1 MTASEIARLIIR
13 IEETVN
19 PDSEYYGKLVKW
31 WEQEKELWH
40 YGIGL
45 SNTHFFN
52 IGTIEAKELQIL
64 KRHDIIEHDIIE
76 HRNLDIRGV
85 PGIYSPFESDEII
98 ERLKYSLRWLN
109 DLPENSSKK
118 KINGKALAFLIFTDD
133 EAGTDKDS
141 EPIDIDFAS
150 YLKQQSPQLKH
161 NKIRD
166 FFEKG
171 KNWVYIFLGIFGFLI
186 VVAIALTSGEFGID
200 QPWINWLLS
209 GALISLP
216 VIIISNWISNFKWS
230 GFQKKSFWDW
240 LQLLIVP
247 LILAFGAF
255 SLNYASETRD
265 KEIAEKRKDQE
276 LLIAEERKQQ
286 ELLKDYFSK
295 MQTLILAEKT
305 LPKSNNK
312 PTGSPSLDQNQP
324 KLSPESQAIAK
335 ALTFAVLDE
344 LDGKRKG
351 KVISYLADSKL
362 IIEDPTLKSKS
373 EINLEHANLK
383 DIVLQGVVMP
393 FVKINNADM
402 TNARL
407 DNVDLSNSDLADSDL
422 SEATLKNVKLI
433 EAKVYR
439 VNFTKT
445 NLTGVNF
452 SNTDLNN
459 SNFYNATLDNI
470 TFSSFTILDQACF
483 SEQPIITN
491 MDANSREFWKK
502 EIRQK
507 KIRKIASQ
515 SECKPPQETHKKQ
528 STEG

>member
-1 MTASEIARLIIR
+1 MTALEIARLIIR

-85 PGIYSPFESDEII
+85 PGIYSLFESDEII

-133 EAGTDKDS
+133 EAGTDKDR

-150 YLKQQSPQLKH
+150 YLKQQSPRLKH
-161 NKIRD
+161 NIIRD

-200 QPWINWLLS
+200 QPWIKWLLS

-216 VIIISNWISNFKWS
+216 VIIISTWISNFKWS

-247 LILAFGAF
+247 LMLAFGTLY
-255 SLNYASETRD
+255 LNYASETRD
-265 KEIAEKRKDQE
+265 KQIAEDG
-276 LLIAEERKQQ
+276 KQQ

-295 MQTLILAEKT
+295 MQTLIVET
-305 LPKSNNK
+305 TKSK
-312 PTGSPSLDQNQP
+312 DSQP
-324 KLSPESQAIAK
+324 KIVETKKSVETTKSKDSQPNPDGAPLLPEFIPIAE
-335 ALTFAVLDE
+335 ALTFAVLDQ

-351 KVISYLADSKL
+351 KVITYLADSKL
-362 IIEDPTLKSKS
+362 ITANIKDKDPKPVIDLK
-373 EINLEHANLK
+373 NANLK
-383 DIVLQGVVMP
+383 EIEIDNLDMNGQLIDKDTIQGV
-393 FVKINNADM
+393 IIRGADM
-402 TNARL
+402 TNAKL
-407 DNVDLSNSDLADSDL
+407 EKVYLTYSDLTGSDLSN
-422 SEATLKNVKLI
+422 ATLTTVDLTGAKMESVKLI
-433 EAKVYR
+433 
-439 VNFTKT
+439 KT
-445 NLTGVNF
+445 DIKDITISLK
-452 SNTDLNN
+452 TDLNN
-459 SNFYNATLDNI
+459 ACYLEGQEPQVQQNNKDK
-470 TFSSFTILDQACF
+470 SSKLSLLQLLKNNNND
-483 SEQPIITN
+483 SEMLHIKSGEDCKRPLSE
-491 MDANSREFWKK
+491 DKK
-502 EIRQK
+502 
-507 KIRKIASQ
+507 
-515 SECKPPQETHKKQ
+515 
-528 STEG
+528 G

>member
-1 MTASEIARLIIR
+1 MI
-13 IEETVN
+13 
-19 PDSEYYGKLVKW
+19 
-31 WEQEKELWH
+31 
-40 YGIGL
+40 L
-45 SNTHFFN
+45 S
-52 IGTIEAKELQIL
+52 K
-64 KRHDIIEHDIIE
+64 

-186 VVAIALTSGEFGID
+186 VVAIALIGEFGSD
-200 QPWINWLLS
+200 KPWIKGLLS
-209 GALISLP
+209 VLLFSLSIFL

-247 LILAFGAF
+247 LMLAFGAF
-255 SLNYASETRD
+255 YLNYASETRD
-265 KEIAEKRKDQE
+265 KQ
-276 LLIAEERKQQ
+276 IAEEGKQQ

-324 KLSPESQAIAK
+324 KLSPESQAIAR
-335 ALTFAVLDE
+335 ALTLAVLDE

>member
-1 MTASEIARLIIR
+1 MTALEIARLIIR

-64 KRHDIIEHDIIE
+64 KRHDIIARDIIE

-85 PGIYSPFESDEII
+85 PGIYSLFESDEII

-133 EAGTDKDS
+133 EAGTDKDR

-150 YLKQQSPQLKH
+150 YLKQQSPRLKH
-161 NKIRD
+161 NIIRD
-166 FFEKG
+166 FFEKR
-171 KNWVYIFLGIFGFLI
+171 KSWLYILFGFLI
-186 VVAIALTSGEFGID
+186 VAAIALMSGKFGSD
-200 QPWINWLLS
+200 KPWINWLLS
-209 GALISLP
+209 GALISLL

-265 KEIAEKRKDQE
+265 KQR
-276 LLIAEERKQQ
+276 AEERKQQ

-295 MQTLILAEKT
+295 MQTLIVETK
-305 LPKSNNK
+305 KSK
-312 PTGSPSLDQNQP
+312 DSQP
-324 KLSPESQAIAK
+324 KIVETKKSVETTKSKDSQPNPDGAPLLPEFIPIAQ
-335 ALTFAVLDE
+335 ALTLAVLDE

-362 IIEDPTLKSKS
+362 ITANIKDQKSKPV
-373 EINLEHANLK
+373 IDLRKANLK
-383 DIVLQGVVMP
+383 KIVLEDVSLDGLS
-393 FVKINNADM
+393 ITGADM
-402 TNARL
+402 TEAKLTEVILTN
-407 DNVDLSNSDLADSDL
+407 SNLVSSKFIN
-422 SEATLKNVKLI
+422 ATLDTVDFSGSKL
-433 EAKVYR
+433 
-439 VNFTKT
+439 
-445 NLTGVNF
+445 G
-452 SNTDLNN
+452 N
-459 SNFYNATLDNI
+459 SNFYDADLKNI
-470 TFSSFTILDQACF
+470 TRSEDSDFTMVCFRENQKINNKKVKEYFEPTINILLIQSAKSCKSPEKDL
-483 SEQPIITN
+483 
-491 MDANSREFWKK
+491 DKK
-502 EIRQK
+502 PLENL
-507 KIRKIASQ
+507 
-515 SECKPPQETHKKQ
+515 
-528 STEG
+528 

>member
-1 MTASEIARLIIR
+1 MI
-13 IEETVN
+13 
-19 PDSEYYGKLVKW
+19 
-31 WEQEKELWH
+31 
-40 YGIGL
+40 L
-45 SNTHFFN
+45 S
-52 IGTIEAKELQIL
+52 K
-64 KRHDIIEHDIIE
+64 

-186 VVAIALTSGEFGID
+186 VVAIALIGEFGSD
-200 QPWINWLLS
+200 KPWIKGLLS
-209 GALISLP
+209 VLLFSLSIFL

-247 LILAFGAF
+247 LMLAFGAF
-255 SLNYASETRD
+255 YLNYASETRD
-265 KEIAEKRKDQE
+265 KQ
-276 LLIAEERKQQ
+276 IAEEGKQQ

-295 MQTLILAEKT
+295 MQTLIVETK
-305 LPKSNNK
+305 KSK
-312 PTGSPSLDQNQP
+312 DSQP
-324 KLSPESQAIAK
+324 KIVETKKSVETTKSKDSQPNPDGAPLLPEFIPIAQ
-335 ALTFAVLDE
+335 ALTLAVLDE

-362 IIEDPTLKSKS
+362 ITANIKDQKSKPV
-373 EINLEHANLK
+373 IDLRKANLK
-383 DIVLQGVVMP
+383 EIVLEDVSLDGLS
-393 FVKINNADM
+393 ITGADM
-402 TNARL
+402 TEAKLTEVILTN
-407 DNVDLSNSDLADSDL
+407 SNLVSSKFIN
-422 SEATLKNVKLI
+422 ATLDTVDFSGSKL
-433 EAKVYR
+433 
-439 VNFTKT
+439 
-445 NLTGVNF
+445 G
-452 SNTDLNN
+452 N
-459 SNFYNATLDNI
+459 SNFYDADLKNI
-470 TFSSFTILDQACF
+470 TRSEDSDFTMVCFRENQKINNKKVKEYFEPTINILLIQSAKSCKSPEKDL
-483 SEQPIITN
+483 
-491 MDANSREFWKK
+491 DKK
-502 EIRQK
+502 PLENL
-507 KIRKIASQ
+507 
-515 SECKPPQETHKKQ
+515 
-528 STEG
+528 

>member
-31 WEQEKELWH
+31 WEQDRELWH

-186 VVAIALTSGEFGID
+186 VVAIALIGEFGSD
-200 QPWINWLLS
+200 KPWIKGLLS
-209 GALISLP
+209 VLLFSLSIFL

-247 LILAFGAF
+247 LMLAFGAF
-255 SLNYASETRD
+255 YLSYASETRD
-265 KEIAEKRKDQE
+265 KQIAKDGE
-276 LLIAEERKQQ
+276 QQ

-295 MQTLILAEKT
+295 MQTLIVETK
-305 LPKSNNK
+305 KSK
-312 PTGSPSLDQNQP
+312 DSQP
-324 KLSPESQAIAK
+324 KIVETKKSVETTKSKDSQPNPDGAPLLPEFIPIAE
-335 ALTFAVLDE
+335 ALTFAVLDQ

-351 KVISYLADSKL
+351 KVITYLADSKL
-362 IIEDPTLKSKS
+362 ITANIKDKDSKPVIDLK
-373 EINLEHANLK
+373 NANLK
-383 DIVLQGVVMP
+383 EIEIDNLDMNGQLIDKDTIQGV
-393 FVKINNADM
+393 IIRGADM
-402 TNARL
+402 TNANL
-407 DNVDLSNSDLADSDL
+407 KKVYLTYSDLTGSDLSN
-422 SEATLKNVKLI
+422 ATLTTVDLTGAKMESVKLI
-433 EAKVYR
+433 ETDIKDI
-439 VNFTKT
+439 TI
-445 NLTGVNF
+445 
-452 SNTDLNN
+452 SPQTDLNN
-459 SNFYNATLDNI
+459 ACYLEGQEPQVQQNNKDK
-470 TFSSFTILDQACF
+470 SSKLSLLQLLKNNNNDSKMLPIKSGEDCKRPL
-483 SEQPIITN
+483 SE
-491 MDANSREFWKK
+491 DEK
-502 EIRQK
+502 
-507 KIRKIASQ
+507 
-515 SECKPPQETHKKQ
+515 
-528 STEG
+528 G

>member
-161 NKIRD
+161 NIIRD

-171 KNWVYIFLGIFGFLI
+171 KNWVYIFLGIFVFLI
-186 VVAIALTSGEFGID
+186 VVAIALIGEFGSD
-200 QPWINWLLS
+200 KPWIKGLLS
-209 GALISLP
+209 VLLFSLSIFL

-247 LILAFGAF
+247 LMLAFGAF
-255 SLNYASETRD
+255 YLNYASETRD
-265 KEIAEKRKDQE
+265 KQ
-276 LLIAEERKQQ
+276 IAEEGKQQ

-295 MQTLILAEKT
+295 MQTLIVETKKSKDSQ
-305 LPKSNNK
+305 PKIVETKKSVETTKSKDSQPN
-312 PTGSPSLDQNQP
+312 PDGSPL
-324 KLSPESQAIAK
+324 LPEFIPIAQ
-335 ALTFAVLDE
+335 ALTLAVLDE

-362 IIEDPTLKSKS
+362 ITANIKDQKSKPV
-373 EINLEHANLK
+373 IDLRKANLK
-383 DIVLQGVVMP
+383 EIVLEDVSLDGLS
-393 FVKINNADM
+393 ITGADM
-402 TNARL
+402 TEAKLTEVILTN
-407 DNVDLSNSDLADSDL
+407 SNLVSSKFIN
-422 SEATLKNVKLI
+422 ATLDTVDFSGSKL
-433 EAKVYR
+433 
-439 VNFTKT
+439 
-445 NLTGVNF
+445 G
-452 SNTDLNN
+452 N
-459 SNFYNATLDNI
+459 SNFYDADLKNI
-470 TFSSFTILDQACF
+470 TRSEDSDFTMVCFRENQKINNKKVKEYFEPTINILLIQSAKSCKSPEKDL
-483 SEQPIITN
+483 
-491 MDANSREFWKK
+491 DKK
-502 EIRQK
+502 PLENL
-507 KIRKIASQ
+507 
-515 SECKPPQETHKKQ
+515 
-528 STEG
+528 

>member
-31 WEQEKELWH
+31 WEQDRELWH

-64 KRHDIIEHDIIE
+64 KRHDIIEQRD
-76 HRNLDIRGV
+76 LDIRGN

-98 ERLKYSLRWLN
+98 ERLKYALRWLN
-109 DLPENSSKK
+109 DWPKNSSKK

-186 VVAIALTSGEFGID
+186 VVAIALIGEFGSD
-200 QPWINWLLS
+200 KPWIKGLLS
-209 GALISLP
+209 VLLFSLSILL

-247 LILAFGAF
+247 LMLAFGAF
-255 SLNYASETRD
+255 YLNYASETRD
-265 KEIAEKRKDQE
+265 KQ
-276 LLIAEERKQQ
+276 IAEEGKQQ

-295 MQTLILAEKT
+295 MQTLIVETK
-305 LPKSNNK
+305 KSK
-312 PTGSPSLDQNQP
+312 
-324 KLSPESQAIAK
+324 ESQPNPDRAPLLPEFQPIAQ
-335 ALTFAVLDE
+335 ALTLAVLDE

-351 KVISYLADSKL
+351 KIIIYLAKSGL
-362 IIEDPTLKSKS
+362 INKDRPLID
-373 EINLEHANLK
+373 LETANLQK
-383 DIVLQGVVMP
+383 LEL
-393 FVKINNADM
+393 NNNWTGSLIQITGADM
-402 TNARL
+402 TEAQINDINFANSNLARS
-407 DNVDLSNSDLADSDL
+407 NLSHATLKDVTFENSDLSGVNIDG
-422 SEATLKNVKLI
+422 ATLKNVTFKKGI
-433 EAKVYR
+433 NNNYKDACYSP
-439 VNFTKT
+439 KT
-445 NLTGVNF
+445 TVTSEPSQKDNLQSLQSLKALG
-452 SNTDLNN
+452 L
-459 SNFYNATLDNI
+459 
-470 TFSSFTILDQACF
+470 
-483 SEQPIITN
+483 
-491 MDANSREFWKK
+491 K
-502 EIRQK
+502 EISPGSDK
-507 KIRKIASQ
+507 
-515 SECKPPQETHKKQ
+515 CKLEPNKNKEINKDNVN
-528 STEG
+528 EG

>member
-31 WEQEKELWH
+31 WEQDRELWH

-186 VVAIALTSGEFGID
+186 VVAIALIGEFGSDKPGIKG
-200 QPWINWLLS
+200 LLS
-209 GALISLP
+209 VLLFPLSIFL

-247 LILAFGAF
+247 LMLAFGAF
-255 SLNYASETRD
+255 YLNYASETRD
-265 KEIAEKRKDQE
+265 KQ
-276 LLIAEERKQQ
+276 IAEEGKQQ

-295 MQTLILAEKT
+295 MQTLIVETK
-305 LPKSNNK
+305 KSK
-312 PTGSPSLDQNQP
+312 DSQP
-324 KLSPESQAIAK
+324 KIVETKKSVETTKSKDSQPNPDGAPLLPEFIPIAQ
-335 ALTFAVLDE
+335 ALTLAVLDE

-362 IIEDPTLKSKS
+362 ITANIKDQKSKPV
-373 EINLEHANLK
+373 IDLRKANLK
-383 DIVLQGVVMP
+383 EIVLEDVSLDGLS
-393 FVKINNADM
+393 ITGADM
-402 TNARL
+402 TEAKLTEVILTN
-407 DNVDLSNSDLADSDL
+407 SNLVSSKFIN
-422 SEATLKNVKLI
+422 ATLDTVDFSGSKL
-433 EAKVYR
+433 
-439 VNFTKT
+439 
-445 NLTGVNF
+445 G
-452 SNTDLNN
+452 N
-459 SNFYNATLDNI
+459 SNFYDADLKNI
-470 TFSSFTILDQACF
+470 TRSEDSDFTMVCFRENQKINNKKVKEYFEPTINILLIQSAKSCKSPEKDL
-483 SEQPIITN
+483 
-491 MDANSREFWKK
+491 DKK
-502 EIRQK
+502 PLENL
-507 KIRKIASQ
+507 
-515 SECKPPQETHKKQ
+515 
-528 STEG
+528 

>member
-85 PGIYSPFESDEII
+85 PGIYSLFESDEII

-133 EAGTDKDS
+133 EAGTDKDR

-171 KNWVYIFLGIFGFLI
+171 KNWVYIFLAIFGFLI
-186 VVAIALTSGEFGID
+186 VVAIALISGEFGSD
-200 QPWINWLLS
+200 QPWIKWLLS
-209 GALISLP
+209 GALISLSILL

-247 LILAFGAF
+247 LMLAFGAF
-255 SLNYASETRD
+255 YLNYASETRD
-265 KEIAEKRKDQE
+265 KQ
-276 LLIAEERKQQ
+276 IAEERKQQ

-295 MQTLILAEKT
+295 MQTLIIEA
-305 LPKSNNK
+305 N
-312 PTGSPSLDQNQP
+312 
-324 KLSPESQAIAK
+324 KLSKSQWEPLEHFANEKLPGQFQPIAQ
-335 ALTFAVLDE
+335 ALTLAVLDE
-344 LDGKRKG
+344 LDGLRKG
-351 KVISYLADSKL
+351 KVITYLAESGFITK
-362 IIEDPTLKSKS
+362 ETFT
-373 EINLEHANLK
+373 INLNGANLQK
-383 DIVLQGVVMP
+383 LELKGVSLNSVI
-393 FVKINNADM
+393 INKADM
-402 TNARL
+402 TGAKL
-407 DNVDLSNSDLADSDL
+407 TNVEFTDSDL
-422 SEATLKNVKLI
+422 GAS
-433 EAKVYR
+433 
-439 VNFTKT
+439 NFSQA
-445 NLTGVNF
+445 NLDGVNF
-452 SNTDLNN
+452 SSAILQG
-459 SNFYNATLDNI
+459 SNFYDANLKNI
-470 TFSSFTILDQACF
+470 EISKPSKDLSGTDFQDACF
-483 SEQPIITN
+483 SVHPNIKSPDNPKDEYLT
-491 MDANSREFWKK
+491 S
-502 EIRQK
+502 K
-507 KIRKIASQ
+507 KIKDLEKQNIIKYVAPD
-515 SECKPPQETHKKQ
+515 EKCEKPEPKDITRDKKL
-528 STEG
+528 

>member
-31 WEQEKELWH
+31 WEQDRELWH

-98 ERLKYSLRWLN
+98 ERLKYALRWLN

-150 YLKQQSPQLKH
+150 YLKKQSPQLKH

-171 KNWVYIFLGIFGFLI
+171 KNWVYIFLVIFGFLI
-186 VVAIALTSGEFGID
+186 VVAIALIGEFGSDKPGIKG
-200 QPWINWLLS
+200 LLS
-209 GALISLP
+209 VLLFPLSIFL
-216 VIIISNWISNFKWS
+216 VIIISNWTSNFKWS

-247 LILAFGAF
+247 LMLTFGAF
-255 SLNYASETRD
+255 YLNYASETRD
-265 KEIAEKRKDQE
+265 KQ
-276 LLIAEERKQQ
+276 IAEEGKQQ

-295 MQTLILAEKT
+295 MQTLIIETK
-305 LPKSNNK
+305 KSK
-312 PTGSPSLDQNQP
+312 
-324 KLSPESQAIAK
+324 ESQLNPDRAPLLPEFRPIAK

-351 KVISYLADSKL
+351 KVISYLAESKL
-362 IIEDPTLKSKS
+362 ITANIKDQKSKPV
-373 EINLEHANLK
+373 IDLRKANLK
-383 DIVLQGVVMP
+383 EIVLEDVSLDGLS
-393 FVKINNADM
+393 ITGADM
-402 TNARL
+402 TEAKLTEVILTN
-407 DNVDLSNSDLADSDL
+407 SNLVSSKFIN
-422 SEATLKNVKLI
+422 ATLDTVDFSGSKL
-433 EAKVYR
+433 
-439 VNFTKT
+439 
-445 NLTGVNF
+445 G
-452 SNTDLNN
+452 N
-459 SNFYNATLDNI
+459 SNFYDADLKNI
-470 TFSSFTILDQACF
+470 TRSEDSDFTMVCFRENQKINNKKVKEYFEPTINILLIQSAKSCKSPEKDL
-483 SEQPIITN
+483 
-491 MDANSREFWKK
+491 DKK
-502 EIRQK
+502 PLENL
-507 KIRKIASQ
+507 
-515 SECKPPQETHKKQ
+515 
-528 STEG
+528 

>member
-133 EAGTDKDS
+133 EAGTDKDR

-161 NKIRD
+161 NIIRD
-166 FFEKG
+166 IFEKG
-171 KNWVYIFLGIFGFLI
+171 KNWVYIFLGIFGFWI
-186 VVAIALTSGEFGID
+186 VVAIALTSGESGID
-200 QPWINWLLS
+200 QQTWINWLLS
-209 GALISLP
+209 GALISLL

-247 LILAFGAF
+247 LMLAFGG
-255 SLNYASETRD
+255 LYVNYAFETRD
-265 KEIAEKRKDQE
+265 KQIAEDG
-276 LLIAEERKQQ
+276 KQQ

-295 MQTLILAEKT
+295 MQTLIVETKKSKDSQ
-305 LPKSNNK
+305 PKIVETKKSVETTKSKDSQPN
-312 PTGSPSLDQNQP
+312 PDGSPL
-324 KLSPESQAIAK
+324 LPEFIPIAQ
-335 ALTFAVLDE
+335 ALTLAVLDE

-362 IIEDPTLKSKS
+362 ITANIKDQKSKPV
-373 EINLEHANLK
+373 IDLRKANLK
-383 DIVLQGVVMP
+383 KIVLEDVSLDGLS
-393 FVKINNADM
+393 ITGADM
-402 TNARL
+402 TEAKLTEVILTN
-407 DNVDLSNSDLADSDL
+407 SNLVSSKFIN
-422 SEATLKNVKLI
+422 ATLDTVDFSGSKL
-433 EAKVYR
+433 
-439 VNFTKT
+439 
-445 NLTGVNF
+445 G
-452 SNTDLNN
+452 N
-459 SNFYNATLDNI
+459 SNFYDADLKNI
-470 TFSSFTILDQACF
+470 TRSEDSDFTMVCFRENQKINNKKVKEYFEPTINILLIQSAKSCKSPEKDL
-483 SEQPIITN
+483 
-491 MDANSREFWKK
+491 DKK
-502 EIRQK
+502 PLENL
-507 KIRKIASQ
+507 
-515 SECKPPQETHKKQ
+515 
-528 STEG
+528 

>member
-31 WEQEKELWH
+31 WEQDRELWH

-186 VVAIALTSGEFGID
+186 VVAIALIGEFGSD
-200 QPWINWLLS
+200 KPWIKGLLS
-209 GALISLP
+209 VLLFSLSIFL

-247 LILAFGAF
+247 LMLAFGAF
-255 SLNYASETRD
+255 YLNYASETRD
-265 KEIAEKRKDQE
+265 KQ
-276 LLIAEERKQQ
+276 IAEEGKQQ

-295 MQTLILAEKT
+295 MQTLIVETK
-305 LPKSNNK
+305 KSK
-312 PTGSPSLDQNQP
+312 DSQP
-324 KLSPESQAIAK
+324 KIVETKKSVETTKSKDSQPNPDGAPLLPEFIPIAQ
-335 ALTFAVLDE
+335 ALTLAVLDE

-362 IIEDPTLKSKS
+362 ITANIKDQKSKPV
-373 EINLEHANLK
+373 IDLRKANLK
-383 DIVLQGVVMP
+383 EIVLEDVSLDGLS
-393 FVKINNADM
+393 ITGADM
-402 TNARL
+402 TEAKLTEVILTN
-407 DNVDLSNSDLADSDL
+407 SNLVSSKFIN
-422 SEATLKNVKLI
+422 ATLDTVDFSGSKL
-433 EAKVYR
+433 
-439 VNFTKT
+439 
-445 NLTGVNF
+445 G
-452 SNTDLNN
+452 N
-459 SNFYNATLDNI
+459 SNFYDADLKNI
-470 TFSSFTILDQACF
+470 TRSEDSDFTMVCFRENQKINNKKVKEYFEPTINILLIQSAKSCKSPEKDL
-483 SEQPIITN
+483 
-491 MDANSREFWKK
+491 DKK
-502 EIRQK
+502 PLENL
-507 KIRKIASQ
+507 
-515 SECKPPQETHKKQ
+515 
-528 STEG
+528 

>member
-186 VVAIALTSGEFGID
+186 VVAIALIGEFGSD
-200 QPWINWLLS
+200 KPWINWLLS

-216 VIIISNWISNFKWS
+216 VIIISTWISNFKWS

-247 LILAFGAF
+247 LMLAFSA
-255 SLNYASETRD
+255 SYLSYASETRD
-265 KEIAEKRKDQE
+265 KQ
-276 LLIAEERKQQ
+276 IAEEGKQQ

-295 MQTLILAEKT
+295 MQTLIVETK
-305 LPKSNNK
+305 KSK
-312 PTGSPSLDQNQP
+312 DSQP
-324 KLSPESQAIAK
+324 KIVETKKSVETTKSKDSQPNPDGAPLLPEFIPIAE
-335 ALTFAVLDE
+335 ALTFAVLDQ

-351 KVISYLADSKL
+351 KVITYLADSKL
-362 IIEDPTLKSKS
+362 ITANIKDKDPKPVIDLK
-373 EINLEHANLK
+373 NANLK
-383 DIVLQGVVMP
+383 EIVLEDVSLDGLS
-393 FVKINNADM
+393 ITGADM
-402 TNARL
+402 TEAKLTEVILTN
-407 DNVDLSNSDLADSDL
+407 SNLVSSKFIN
-422 SEATLKNVKLI
+422 ATLDTVDFSGSKL
-433 EAKVYR
+433 
-439 VNFTKT
+439 
-445 NLTGVNF
+445 G
-452 SNTDLNN
+452 N
-459 SNFYNATLDNI
+459 SNFYDADLKNI
-470 TFSSFTILDQACF
+470 TRSEDSDFTMVCFRENQKINNKKVKEYFEPTINILLIQSAKSCKSPEKDL
-483 SEQPIITN
+483 
-491 MDANSREFWKK
+491 DKK
-502 EIRQK
+502 PLENL
-507 KIRKIASQ
+507 
-515 SECKPPQETHKKQ
+515 
-528 STEG
+528 

>member
-31 WEQEKELWH
+31 WEQDRELWH

-186 VVAIALTSGEFGID
+186 VVAIALIGEFGSD
-200 QPWINWLLS
+200 KPWIKGLLS
-209 GALISLP
+209 VLLFSLSIFL

-247 LILAFGAF
+247 LMLAFGAF
-255 SLNYASETRD
+255 YLNYASETRD
-265 KEIAEKRKDQE
+265 KQ
-276 LLIAEERKQQ
+276 IAEEGKQQ

-312 PTGSPSLDQNQP
+312 PTASPSLDQNQP
-324 KLSPESQAIAK
+324 KLSPESQAIAR
-335 ALTFAVLDE
+335 ALTLAVLDE
-344 LDGKRKG
+344 LDGPRKG
-351 KVISYLADSKL
+351 KVITYLAESNLINKPNPEIKL
-362 IIEDPTLKSKS
+362 DR
-373 EINLEHANLK
+373 ANLQ
-383 DIVLQGVVMP
+383 DIVLQDVDMNG
-393 FVKINNADM
+393 VKIYKADM
-402 TNARL
+402 TRANLTDVKLTNA
-407 DNVDLSNSDLADSDL
+407 DLTL
-422 SEATLKNVKLI
+422 SIFSSATLQ
-433 EAKVYR
+433 R
-439 VNFTKT
+439 VDFSGATL
-445 NLTGVNF
+445 NL
-452 SNTDLNN
+452 
-459 SNFYNATLDNI
+459 SNFYNTKLKNI
-470 TFSSFTILDQACF
+470 KISTSSKFQNVCYSQGTKITKFENTEDDKNQITWLKLTDFENTNTNSRITKTDRWCNP
-483 SEQPIITN
+483 SEQ
-491 MDANSREFWKK
+491 DLGNSK
-502 EIRQK
+502 
-507 KIRKIASQ
+507 
-515 SECKPPQETHKKQ
+515 
-528 STEG
+528 

>member
-1 MTASEIARLIIR
+1 MTALEIARLIIR

-85 PGIYSPFESDEII
+85 PGIYSLFESDEII

-133 EAGTDKDS
+133 EAGTDKDR

-150 YLKQQSPQLKH
+150 YLKQQSPRLKH
-161 NKIRD
+161 NIIRD
-166 FFEKG
+166 FFEKR
-171 KNWVYIFLGIFGFLI
+171 KNWLYILFGFLI
-186 VVAIALTSGEFGID
+186 VAAIALMSGKFGSD
-200 QPWINWLLS
+200 KPWIKSVLSWAFSILL
-209 GALISLP
+209 

-247 LILAFGAF
+247 LMLAFGG
-255 SLNYASETRD
+255 LYVNYAFETRD
-265 KEIAEKRKDQE
+265 KQ
-276 LLIAEERKQQ
+276 IAEEGKKQ

-383 DIVLQGVVMP
+383 DIVLQDVVMP

-433 EAKVYR
+433 EAKVYG

-491 MDANSREFWKK
+491 MDTNSREFWKK

>member
-1 MTASEIARLIIR
+1 MTALEIARLIIR

-85 PGIYSPFESDEII
+85 PGIYSLFESDEII

-133 EAGTDKDS
+133 EAGTDKDR

-161 NKIRD
+161 NIIRD

-171 KNWVYIFLGIFGFLI
+171 KNWVYIFLVIFGFWI
-186 VVAIALTSGEFGID
+186 FVAIALISDELGSD
-200 QPWINWLLS
+200 QPWIKWVLS
-209 GALISLP
+209 AVLFSLTIFL
-216 VIIISNWISNFKWS
+216 VIIISTWISNFKWS

-255 SLNYASETRD
+255 YLNYASETRD
-265 KEIAEKRKDQE
+265 KQ
-276 LLIAEERKQQ
+276 IAEEGKQQ

-362 IIEDPTLKSKS
+362 IIEDPMLKSKS

-383 DIVLQGVVMP
+383 YIVLQDVVMP

-422 SEATLKNVKLI
+422 SEATLKDVKLI

>member
-186 VVAIALTSGEFGID
+186 VVAIALIGEFGSD
-200 QPWINWLLS
+200 KPWIKGLLS
-209 GALISLP
+209 VLLFSLSIFL

-247 LILAFGAF
+247 LMLAFGAF
-255 SLNYASETRD
+255 YLNYASETRD
-265 KEIAEKRKDQE
+265 KQ
-276 LLIAEERKQQ
+276 IAEEGKQQ

-295 MQTLILAEKT
+295 MQTLIVETKKSKDSQ
-305 LPKSNNK
+305 PKIVETKKSVETTKSKDSQPN
-312 PTGSPSLDQNQP
+312 PDGSPL
-324 KLSPESQAIAK
+324 LPEFIPIAQ
-335 ALTFAVLDE
+335 ALTLAVLDE

-362 IIEDPTLKSKS
+362 ITANIKDQKSKPV
-373 EINLEHANLK
+373 IDLRKANLK
-383 DIVLQGVVMP
+383 EIVLEDVSLDGLS
-393 FVKINNADM
+393 ITGADM
-402 TNARL
+402 TEAKLTEVILTN
-407 DNVDLSNSDLADSDL
+407 SNLVSSKFIN
-422 SEATLKNVKLI
+422 ATLDTVDFSGSKL
-433 EAKVYR
+433 
-439 VNFTKT
+439 
-445 NLTGVNF
+445 G
-452 SNTDLNN
+452 N
-459 SNFYNATLDNI
+459 SNFYDADLKNI
-470 TFSSFTILDQACF
+470 TRSEDSDFTMVCFRENQKINNKKVKEYFEPTINILLIQSAKSCKSPEKDL
-483 SEQPIITN
+483 
-491 MDANSREFWKK
+491 DKK
-502 EIRQK
+502 PLENL
-507 KIRKIASQ
+507 
-515 SECKPPQETHKKQ
+515 
-528 STEG
+528 

>member
-1 MTASEIARLIIR
+1 M
-13 IEETVN
+13 
-19 PDSEYYGKLVKW
+19 
-31 WEQEKELWH
+31 
-40 YGIGL
+40 
-45 SNTHFFN
+45 
-52 IGTIEAKELQIL
+52 
-64 KRHDIIEHDIIE
+64 
-76 HRNLDIRGV
+76 
-85 PGIYSPFESDEII
+85 
-98 ERLKYSLRWLN
+98 
-109 DLPENSSKK
+109 
-118 KINGKALAFLIFTDD
+118 
-133 EAGTDKDS
+133 
-141 EPIDIDFAS
+141 
-150 YLKQQSPQLKH
+150 
-161 NKIRD
+161 
-166 FFEKG
+166 
-171 KNWVYIFLGIFGFLI
+171 I
-186 VVAIALTSGEFGID
+186 VAAIALIGEFGSD
-200 QPWINWLLS
+200 KPWIKGLLS
-209 GALISLP
+209 VLLFSLSIFL

-247 LILAFGAF
+247 LMLAFGAF
-255 SLNYASETRD
+255 YLNYASETRD
-265 KEIAEKRKDQE
+265 KQ
-276 LLIAEERKQQ
+276 IAEEGKQQ

-324 KLSPESQAIAK
+324 KLSPESQAIAR
-335 ALTFAVLDE
+335 ALTLAVLDE

-362 IIEDPTLKSKS
+362 IIEGPTLKSKS

-383 DIVLQGVVMP
+383 YIVLQDVVMP

-422 SEATLKNVKLI
+422 SEATLKDVKLT

-491 MDANSREFWKK
+491 MDTNSREFWKK

>member
-1 MTASEIARLIIR
+1 MIASEVTRLIIR

-109 DLPENSSKK
+109 DLPENSQKK
-118 KINGKALAFLIFTDD
+118 QMTGKALAFLIFTDD
-133 EAGTDKDS
+133 EAGTDRDS
-141 EPIDIDFAS
+141 EPIPIDFAS
-150 YLKQQSPQLKH
+150 YLKQQSPRLKH
-161 NKIRD
+161 SKFRD

-171 KNWVYIFLGIFGFLI
+171 KHWVYIFLAIFGVFI
-186 VVAIALTSGEFGID
+186 VVAIALIGEFGSD
-200 QPWINWLLS
+200 KPWIKMSLS
-209 GALISLP
+209 VVLFSLSILI

-247 LILAFGAF
+247 LMLAFGAF
-255 SLNYASETRD
+255 YLNYASGQRD
-265 KEIAEKRKDQE
+265 NQ
-276 LLIAEERKQQ
+276 LAEERKQQ
-286 ELLKDYFSK
+286 EILKDYFSK

-305 LPKSNNK
+305 VQKSNNK
-312 PTGSPSLDQNQP
+312 PTDSPSLNQYQP

-362 IIEDPTLKSKS
+362 IIEDPILKSKS

-383 DIVLQGVVMP
+383 EIELRDVVMP

-402 TNARL
+402 TKAKL
-407 DNVDLSNSDLADSDL
+407 TNVDLSNSDLADSNL
-422 SEATLKNVKLI
+422 SKATLKDVKLGDA
-433 EAKVYR
+433 EVYH
-439 VNFTKT
+439 VDFTET
-445 NLTGVNF
+445 TLTDVDF
-452 SNTDLNN
+452 SNTNLNN
-459 SNFYNATLDNI
+459 SNFDSATLDNI
-470 TFSSFTILDQACF
+470 TFSPFTSLDQACF
-483 SEQPIITN
+483 NENPITED
-491 MDANSREFWKK
+491 MEKQGLESLKK
-502 EIRQK
+502 NIRTAP
-507 KIRKIASQ
+507 R
-515 SECKPPQETHKKQ
+515 SECKPSKEEQKIQKKE

>member
-1 MTASEIARLIIR
+1 MTALEIARLIIR

-133 EAGTDKDS
+133 EAGTDKDR

-161 NKIRD
+161 NIIRD
-166 FFEKG
+166 IFEKG
-171 KNWVYIFLGIFGFLI
+171 KNWVYIFLGIFGVWI

-200 QPWINWLLS
+200 QQTWINWLLS

-216 VIIISNWISNFKWS
+216 VIIISTWISNFKWS

-255 SLNYASETRD
+255 YLNSASETRD
-265 KEIAEKRKDQE
+265 KQRAKEG
-276 LLIAEERKQQ
+276 KQQ

-324 KLSPESQAIAK
+324 KLSPESQAIAR
-335 ALTFAVLDE
+335 ALTLAVLDE
-344 LDGKRKG
+344 LDGPRKG
-351 KVISYLADSKL
+351 KVITYLAESNLINKPNPEIKL
-362 IIEDPTLKSKS
+362 DR
-373 EINLEHANLK
+373 ANLQDLVLQDVDMNGVK
-383 DIVLQGVVMP
+383 IYKADMTRANLTDVKLTNADLTLSIFSSATLQGVD
-393 FVKINNADM
+393 F
-402 TNARL
+402 
-407 DNVDLSNSDLADSDL
+407 SG
-422 SEATLKNVKLI
+422 ATL
-433 EAKVYR
+433 
-439 VNFTKT
+439 
-445 NLTGVNF
+445 NL
-452 SNTDLNN
+452 
-459 SNFYNATLDNI
+459 SNFYNTKLKNI
-470 TFSSFTILDQACF
+470 TISTSSKFQNVCYSQGNKRTEFENTEDDKNQ
-483 SEQPIITN
+483 ITWLKLTDFEN
-491 MDANSREFWKK
+491 TNTNSRITETDRWCNPTEQNLKK
-502 EIRQK
+502 NLD
-507 KIRKIASQ
+507 
-515 SECKPPQETHKKQ
+515 
-528 STEG
+528 

>member
-76 HRNLDIRGV
+76 HDIIEHRNLDIRGV
-85 PGIYSPFESDEII
+85 PGIYSLFESDEII

-150 YLKQQSPQLKH
+150 YLKQQSPRLKH
-161 NKIRD
+161 NIIRD
-166 FFEKG
+166 FFEKR
-171 KNWVYIFLGIFGFLI
+171 KNWLYILFGFLI
-186 VVAIALTSGEFGID
+186 VAAIALMSGEFGSD
-200 QPWINWLLS
+200 QPWIKWVLS
-209 GALISLP
+209 GAFSILL

-247 LILAFGAF
+247 LMLAFAAF
-255 SLNYASETRD
+255 YLSYASETRD
-265 KEIAEKRKDQE
+265 KQ
-276 LLIAEERKQQ
+276 IAEERKQQ

-312 PTGSPSLDQNQP
+312 PTGSPSLDQD
-324 KLSPESQAIAK
+324 KSLLSQASQDIAR
-335 ALTFAVLDE
+335 ALTLAVLDE
-344 LDGKRKG
+344 LDGPRKG
-351 KVISYLADSKL
+351 KVITYLAESNLINKPKPEIKL
-362 IIEDPTLKSKS
+362 DR
-373 EINLEHANLK
+373 ANLQ
-383 DIVLQGVVMP
+383 DIVLQDVDMGG
-393 FVKINNADM
+393 VKINKADM
-402 TNARL
+402 TKANLTDVSLINA
-407 DNVDLSNSDLADSDL
+407 DLTL
-422 SEATLKNVKLI
+422 SIFSSATLQK
-433 EAKVYR
+433 
-439 VNFTKT
+439 
-445 NLTGVNF
+445 VNF
-452 SNTDLNN
+452 SGATLDK
-459 SNFYNATLDNI
+459 SNFYNTKLKNI
-470 TFSSFTILDQACF
+470 TISTSSKFQNVCY
-483 SEQPIITN
+483 SEGTKFENTEDDKNQITWLKLTDFQN
-491 MDANSREFWKK
+491 PNTNSRITKTDRW
-502 EIRQK
+502 
-507 KIRKIASQ
+507 
-515 SECKPPQETHKKQ
+515 CKPTEQNLKKNLD
-528 STEG
+528 

>member
-133 EAGTDKDS
+133 EAGTDKDR

-161 NKIRD
+161 NIIRD

-171 KNWVYIFLGIFGFLI
+171 KNWVYIFLGIFIFWI
-186 VVAIALTSGEFGID
+186 VFAIALISGESGSD
-200 QPWINWLLS
+200 QPWIKWLLS

-216 VIIISNWISNFKWS
+216 VIIISTWISNFKWS

-247 LILAFGAF
+247 LILAFGAVY
-255 SLNYASETRD
+255 LNSVSET
-265 KEIAEKRKDQE
+265 IAKDGE
-276 LLIAEERKQQ
+276 QQ

-295 MQTLILAEKT
+295 MQTLIVETK
-305 LPKSNNK
+305 KSK
-312 PTGSPSLDQNQP
+312 DSQP
-324 KLSPESQAIAK
+324 KIVETKKSVETTKSKDSQPNPDGAPLLPEFIPIAE
-335 ALTFAVLDE
+335 ALTFAVLDQ

-351 KVISYLADSKL
+351 KVITYLADSKL
-362 IIEDPTLKSKS
+362 ITANIKDKDPKPVIDLK
-373 EINLEHANLK
+373 NANLK
-383 DIVLQGVVMP
+383 KIKIDNLDMNGQLIDKDTIQGV
-393 FVKINNADM
+393 IIRGADM
-402 TNARL
+402 TNANL
-407 DNVDLSNSDLADSDL
+407 EKVYLTYSDLTGSDLSN
-422 SEATLKNVKLI
+422 ATLTTVDLTGAKMESVKLI
-433 EAKVYR
+433 
-439 VNFTKT
+439 KT
-445 NLTGVNF
+445 DIKDITI
-452 SNTDLNN
+452 SPQTDLNN
-459 SNFYNATLDNI
+459 ACYLEGQEPQVQQNNKDK
-470 TFSSFTILDQACF
+470 SSKLSLLQLLKNNNNDSKMLPIKSGEDCKRPL
-483 SEQPIITN
+483 SE
-491 MDANSREFWKK
+491 DEK
-502 EIRQK
+502 
-507 KIRKIASQ
+507 
-515 SECKPPQETHKKQ
+515 
-528 STEG
+528 G

>member
-31 WEQEKELWH
+31 WEQDRELWH

-186 VVAIALTSGEFGID
+186 VVAIALIGEFGSD
-200 QPWINWLLS
+200 KPWIKGLLS
-209 GALISLP
+209 VLLFPLSIFL

-247 LILAFGAF
+247 LMLAFGAF
-255 SLNYASETRD
+255 YLNYASETRD
-265 KEIAEKRKDQE
+265 KQ
-276 LLIAEERKQQ
+276 IAEEGKQQ

-295 MQTLILAEKT
+295 MQTLIVETK
-305 LPKSNNK
+305 KSK
-312 PTGSPSLDQNQP
+312 DSQP
-324 KLSPESQAIAK
+324 KIVETKKSVETTKSKDSQPNPDGAPLLPEFIPIAQ
-335 ALTFAVLDE
+335 ALTLAVLDE

-362 IIEDPTLKSKS
+362 ITANIKDQKSKPV
-373 EINLEHANLK
+373 IDLRKANLK
-383 DIVLQGVVMP
+383 EIVLEDVSLDGLS
-393 FVKINNADM
+393 ITGADM
-402 TNARL
+402 TEAKLTEVILTN
-407 DNVDLSNSDLADSDL
+407 SNLVSSKFIN
-422 SEATLKNVKLI
+422 ATLDTVDFSGSKL
-433 EAKVYR
+433 
-439 VNFTKT
+439 
-445 NLTGVNF
+445 G
-452 SNTDLNN
+452 N
-459 SNFYNATLDNI
+459 SNFYDADLKNI
-470 TFSSFTILDQACF
+470 TRSEDSDFTMVCFRENQKINNKKVKEYFEPTINILLIQSAKSCKSPEKDL
-483 SEQPIITN
+483 
-491 MDANSREFWKK
+491 DKK
-502 EIRQK
+502 PLENL
-507 KIRKIASQ
+507 
-515 SECKPPQETHKKQ
+515 
-528 STEG
+528 

>member
-133 EAGTDKDS
+133 EAGTDKDR

-161 NKIRD
+161 NIIRD

-171 KNWVYIFLGIFGFLI
+171 KNWVYIFLVIFVFWI
-186 VVAIALTSGEFGID
+186 VVAMALISDELGSD
-200 QPWINWLLS
+200 KPWIKGLLS
-209 GALISLP
+209 GALISLSILL

-247 LILAFGAF
+247 LMLAFGAF
-255 SLNYASETRD
+255 YLNYASETRD
-265 KEIAEKRKDQE
+265 KQ
-276 LLIAEERKQQ
+276 IAEEGKQQ

-295 MQTLILAEKT
+295 MQTLIVETK
-305 LPKSNNK
+305 KSK
-312 PTGSPSLDQNQP
+312 DSQP
-324 KLSPESQAIAK
+324 KIVETKKSVETTKSKDSQPNPDGAPLLPEFIPIAQ
-335 ALTFAVLDE
+335 ALTLAVLDE

-362 IIEDPTLKSKS
+362 ITANIKDQKSKPV
-373 EINLEHANLK
+373 IDLRKANLK
-383 DIVLQGVVMP
+383 EIVLEDVSLDGLS
-393 FVKINNADM
+393 ITGADM
-402 TNARL
+402 TEAKLTEVILTN
-407 DNVDLSNSDLADSDL
+407 SNLVSSKFIN
-422 SEATLKNVKLI
+422 ATLDTVDFSGSKL
-433 EAKVYR
+433 
-439 VNFTKT
+439 
-445 NLTGVNF
+445 G
-452 SNTDLNN
+452 N
-459 SNFYNATLDNI
+459 SNFYDADLKNI
-470 TFSSFTILDQACF
+470 TRSEDSDFTMVCFRENQKINNKKVKEYFEPTINILLIQSAKSCKSPEKDL
-483 SEQPIITN
+483 
-491 MDANSREFWKK
+491 DKK
-502 EIRQK
+502 PLENL
-507 KIRKIASQ
+507 
-515 SECKPPQETHKKQ
+515 
-528 STEG
+528 

>member
-40 YGIGL
+40 YGIAL

-98 ERLKYSLRWLN
+98 ERLKYALRWLN
-109 DLPENSSKK
+109 DLPENSSEK
-118 KINGKALAFLIFTDD
+118 KINGKSLAFLIFTDD
-133 EAGTDKDS
+133 EAETDKDS

-150 YLKQQSPQLKH
+150 YLKKQSPQLKH

-171 KNWVYIFLGIFGFLI
+171 KNWVYIFLVIFGFLI
-186 VVAIALTSGEFGID
+186 VVAIALISGEFGSDKPLIKG
-200 QPWINWLLS
+200 LLS
-209 GALISLP
+209 VALFSLSILL

-247 LILAFGAF
+247 LMLAFGAF
-255 SLNYASETRD
+255 YLNYASETRD
-265 KEIAEKRKDQE
+265 KQ
-276 LLIAEERKQQ
+276 IAEERKQQ

-295 MQTLILAEKT
+295 MQTLIVETK
-305 LPKSNNK
+305 KSK
-312 PTGSPSLDQNQP
+312 DSQP
-324 KLSPESQAIAK
+324 KIVETKKSVETTKSKDSQPNPDGAPLLPEFIPIAE
-335 ALTFAVLDE
+335 ALTFAVLDQ

-351 KVISYLADSKL
+351 KVITYLADSKL
-362 IIEDPTLKSKS
+362 ITANIKDQKSKPV
-373 EINLEHANLK
+373 IDLRKANLK
-383 DIVLQGVVMP
+383 EIVLEDVSLDGLSIT
-393 FVKINNADM
+393 KADM
-402 TNARL
+402 TEAKLTEVILTN
-407 DNVDLSNSDLADSDL
+407 SNLVSSKFIN
-422 SEATLKNVKLI
+422 ATLDTVDFSGSKL
-433 EAKVYR
+433 
-439 VNFTKT
+439 
-445 NLTGVNF
+445 G
-452 SNTDLNN
+452 N
-459 SNFYNATLDNI
+459 SNFYDADLKNI
-470 TFSSFTILDQACF
+470 TRSEDSDFTMVCFRENQKINNKKVKEYFEPTINILLIQSAKSCKSPEEDL
-483 SEQPIITN
+483 
-491 MDANSREFWKK
+491 DKK
-502 EIRQK
+502 PLENL
-507 KIRKIASQ
+507 
-515 SECKPPQETHKKQ
+515 
-528 STEG
+528 

>member
-1 MTASEIARLIIR
+1 MTALEIARLIIR

-85 PGIYSPFESDEII
+85 PGIYSLFESDEII

-186 VVAIALTSGEFGID
+186 VVAIALIGEFGSD
-200 QPWINWLLS
+200 KPWIKGLLS
-209 GALISLP
+209 VLLFSLSIFL

-247 LILAFGAF
+247 LMLAFGAF
-255 SLNYASETRD
+255 YLNYASETRD
-265 KEIAEKRKDQE
+265 KQ
-276 LLIAEERKQQ
+276 IAEEGKQQ

-295 MQTLILAEKT
+295 MQTLIVETKKSKDSQ
-305 LPKSNNK
+305 PKIVETKKSVETTKSKDSQPN
-312 PTGSPSLDQNQP
+312 PDGSPL
-324 KLSPESQAIAK
+324 LPEFIPIAQ
-335 ALTFAVLDE
+335 ALTLAVLDE

-362 IIEDPTLKSKS
+362 ITANIKDQKSKPV
-373 EINLEHANLK
+373 IDLRKANLK
-383 DIVLQGVVMP
+383 EIVLEDVSLDGLS
-393 FVKINNADM
+393 ITGADM
-402 TNARL
+402 TEAKLTEVILTN
-407 DNVDLSNSDLADSDL
+407 SNLVSSKFIN
-422 SEATLKNVKLI
+422 ATLDTVDFSGSKL
-433 EAKVYR
+433 
-439 VNFTKT
+439 
-445 NLTGVNF
+445 G
-452 SNTDLNN
+452 N
-459 SNFYNATLDNI
+459 SNFYDADLKNI
-470 TFSSFTILDQACF
+470 TRSEDSDFTMVCFRENQKINNKKVKEYFEPTINILLIQSAKSCKSPEKDL
-483 SEQPIITN
+483 
-491 MDANSREFWKK
+491 DKK
-502 EIRQK
+502 PLENL
-507 KIRKIASQ
+507 
-515 SECKPPQETHKKQ
+515 
-528 STEG
+528 

>member
-133 EAGTDKDS
+133 EAGTDKDR

-161 NKIRD
+161 NIIRD
-166 FFEKG
+166 IFEKG
-171 KNWVYIFLGIFGFLI
+171 KNWVYIFLGIFGFWI
-186 VVAIALTSGEFGID
+186 VVAIALTSGESGID
-200 QPWINWLLS
+200 QQTWINWLLS
-209 GALISLP
+209 GALISLL

-247 LILAFGAF
+247 LMLAFGG
-255 SLNYASETRD
+255 LYVNYAFETRD
-265 KEIAEKRKDQE
+265 KQ
-276 LLIAEERKQQ
+276 IAEEGKQQ

-295 MQTLILAEKT
+295 MQTLIVETKKSKDSQ
-305 LPKSNNK
+305 PKIVETKKSVETTKSKDSQPN
-312 PTGSPSLDQNQP
+312 PDGSPL
-324 KLSPESQAIAK
+324 LPEFIPIAQ
-335 ALTFAVLDE
+335 ALTLAVLDE

-362 IIEDPTLKSKS
+362 ITANIKDQKSKPV
-373 EINLEHANLK
+373 IYLRKANLK
-383 DIVLQGVVMP
+383 EIVLEDVSLDGLS
-393 FVKINNADM
+393 ITGADM
-402 TNARL
+402 TEAKLTEVILTN
-407 DNVDLSNSDLADSDL
+407 SNLVSSKFIN
-422 SEATLKNVKLI
+422 ATLDTVDFSGSKL
-433 EAKVYR
+433 
-439 VNFTKT
+439 
-445 NLTGVNF
+445 G
-452 SNTDLNN
+452 N
-459 SNFYNATLDNI
+459 SNFYDADLKNI
-470 TFSSFTILDQACF
+470 TRSEDSDFTMVCFRENQKINNKKVKEYFEPTINILLIQSAKSCKSPEKDL
-483 SEQPIITN
+483 
-491 MDANSREFWKK
+491 DKK
-502 EIRQK
+502 PLENL
-507 KIRKIASQ
+507 
-515 SECKPPQETHKKQ
+515 
-528 STEG
+528 